1 MEQKKRK
8 YFEDQGITLDV
19 FPLTTWWARE
29 EESTPAVFRHLFDVF
44 FSWFF
49 SFTSILVNSHHDH
62 SICSSFCGN

>member
-1 MEQKKRK
+1 MQQKVRE

-44 FSWFF
+44 FS
-49 SFTSILVNSHHDH
+49 
-62 SICSSFCGN
+62 